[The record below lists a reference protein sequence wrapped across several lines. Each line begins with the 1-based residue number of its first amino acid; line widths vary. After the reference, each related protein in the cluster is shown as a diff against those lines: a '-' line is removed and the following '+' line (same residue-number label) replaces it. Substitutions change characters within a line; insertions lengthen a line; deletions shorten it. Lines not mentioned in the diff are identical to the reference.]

1 MSRRHHLICLT
12 AAAGLVLWV
21 LLAGS
26 GGLAVAGLSLAL
38 LVCPLVMGGVMWML
52 MRRPQSA
59 PLQRATNEHTLV
71 REDRAAH
78 REKSLDGGDA
88 GPVERT
94 VRWRHDE
101 WRP

>member
-1 MSRRHHLICLT
+1 
-12 AAAGLVLWV
+12 
-21 LLAGS
+21 
-26 GGLAVAGLSLAL
+26 
-38 LVCPLVMGGVMWML
+38 MWML